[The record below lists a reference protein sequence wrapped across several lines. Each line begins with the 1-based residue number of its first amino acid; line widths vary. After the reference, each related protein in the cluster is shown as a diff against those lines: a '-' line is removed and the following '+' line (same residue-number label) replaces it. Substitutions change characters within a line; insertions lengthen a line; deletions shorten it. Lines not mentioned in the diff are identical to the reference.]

1 MNDSSIANIGPPML
15 SPYKISPSNKEVAMN
30 HNNKS
35 IRDPN
40 STIRK
45 NDYTLRSLG
54 SQLN

>member
-35 IRDPN
+35 IRDPS

-45 NDYTLRSLG
+45 NDYT
-54 SQLN
+54 